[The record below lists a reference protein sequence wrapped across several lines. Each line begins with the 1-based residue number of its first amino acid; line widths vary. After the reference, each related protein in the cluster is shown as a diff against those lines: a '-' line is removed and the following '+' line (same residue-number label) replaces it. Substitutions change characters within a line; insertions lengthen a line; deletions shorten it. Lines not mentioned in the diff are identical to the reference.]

1 VRTYF
6 DHEKLHVY
14 QAAIRFVAW
23 AEPIVQ
29 NLPSKASVRDQL
41 DRAATSIPLNVA
53 EGNGKYTPRDR
64 CRFFD
69 TARGSALECAACLG
83 VAVAKGLTQPEA
95 TVAGKELLHE
105 IVSMLVGLIRAV
117 DPTRAA
123 EDAPEYRV
131 IPNPE

>member
-1 VRTYF
+1 MRIYF

-29 NLPSKASVRDQL
+29 NLPAKASVRDQL
-41 DRAATSIPLNVA
+41 DRAATSIRLNIA

-105 IVSMLVGLIRAV
+105 IVSMLVGLTRAV